1 MDFPLRKSTQFRTFL
16 PLNPAHMA
24 RLSSHTR
31 GFSNLWLAALV
42 GSLFLA
48 GCATTP
54 DFSALEDDELY
65 LRRGEEFVTDAA
77 YLAFA
82 YENNVDAND
91 GDDYYDPTRSTDFG
105 PGYMNS
111 YGMPG
116 YQPSYYN
123 RYRPFGGG
131 FGNGF
136 GTQWGLASYMNPY
149 AAGGLGIGY
158 GMGVGGYDPF
168 YNGWGNPY
176 GMGYGSGFGYSNP
189 YAWNNG
195 WGNSWNNPYGYNN
208 WNNGWGNGWNT
219 NYGGWAGTGSNDSF
233 TSLTGR
239 TRTPIMSYTGN
250 GSNYDGQGV
259 LVRPKVE
266 AQRPDEVPAAAPART
281 EEASPTYVS
290 PRESR
295 RARGWM
301 QPDNSTRE
309 RSNSSRSWSAPSNNS
324 NNSFNNSS
332 RSRSNSF
339 SAPSNSGG
347 SRSGGSSSGSSRSSS
362 SSRSSRGGG
371 R

>member
-1 MDFPLRKSTQFRTFL
+1 
-16 PLNPAHMA
+16 MA
-24 RLSSHTR
+24 RLSSLPFGSTHPW
-31 GFSNLWLAALV
+31 FALV
-42 GSLFLA
+42 LGTVLLA
-48 GCATTP
+48 SCASTP

-82 YENNVDAND
+82 YENNAEEAA
-91 GDDYYDPTRSTDFG
+91 GDDYYDPARGTDFG

-131 FGNGF
+131 FGSGF
-136 GTQWGLASYMNPY
+136 GTQWGLSSYMNPY
-149 AAGGLGIGY
+149 AAGGLGMGY
-158 GMGVGGYDPF
+158 GMGGYDPF
-168 YNGWGNPY
+168 YGGWGNPY
-176 GMGYGSGFGYSNP
+176 SMGYGSGFGYGNP

-195 WGNSWNNPYGYNN
+195 WGSSWNNPYGYTN
-208 WNNGWGNGWNT
+208 WNNGWNT
-219 NYGGWAGTGSNDSF
+219 NYGGWTGTGSNDSF
-233 TSLTGR
+233 TSITGR
-239 TRTPIMSYTGN
+239 TRTPIMSYTAS
-250 GSNYDGQGV
+250 GSNYDQEGV

-281 EEASPTYVS
+281 EEVSPTYVS

-301 QPDNSTRE
+301 QPENNTRQSTP
-309 RSNSSRSWSAPSNNS
+309 SRSWSAPAPSNNS

-339 SAPSNSGG
+339 SAPSNSSGG
-347 SRSGGSSSGSSRSSS
+347 SRSNDSGGSSSGSRSSS

>member
-1 MDFPLRKSTQFRTFL
+1 MPVDLLPRKSTQFRTFL
-16 PLNPAHMA
+16 PLNPAPMA
-24 RLSSHTR
+24 RLSSLPF
-31 GFSNLWLAALV
+31 GSPGSWLYAVL
-42 GSLFLA
+42 GSLLMA
-48 GCATTP
+48 GCASTQ

-82 YENNVDAND
+82 YENNAEESD
-91 GDDYYDPTRSTDFG
+91 GDDYYDPNRSQFS

-149 AAGGLGIGY
+149 GAGGFGMGY
-158 GMGVGGYDPF
+158 GLGGYDPF
-168 YNGWGNPY
+168 YGGWGNPY
-176 GMGYGSGFGYSNP
+176 SMGYGSGFGYGNP
-189 YAWNNG
+189 YAWNGG
-195 WGNSWNNPYGYNN
+195 WGNGWNNPYGYTN
-208 WNNGWGNGWNT
+208 WGNNT
-219 NYGGWAGTGSNDSF
+219 INYGGWTGTGSNDSF
-233 TSLTGR
+233 TSVTGR

-250 GSNYDGQGV
+250 GSNYDGNGI

-266 AQRPDEVPAAAPART
+266 AQRPNAVPAATPART

-290 PRESR
+290 PKQSR
-295 RARGWM
+295 RERGWM
-301 QPDNSTRE
+301 QPNNSSRE
-309 RSNSSRSWSAPSNNS
+309 RSNSSRSWSSPSNNS
-324 NNSFNNSS
+324 NNSS

-339 SAPSNSGG
+339 SSPSNNSG
-347 SRSGGSSSGSSRSSS
+347 SRSGGSSSGNSRTNG